1 MMTTNYVQHEFMN
14 KHSSELEEFDQNTR
28 TPTDDMSKEDFH
40 GETRHALHH
49 VADGIMEGISPIQ
62 FSDAVTAGSSA
73 MGNRAFL
80 QFVGGLYWQRQH
92 TDIHSI
98 ATKGIQGSGRP
109 LTHLNAIQHAFG
121 HHDVSAMREHTGAEA
136 ETSLERLGAKGFSSN
151 GHMAFAGRPDL
162 YIQAHEAAHGVQ
174 QAGLGDGLQLKGG
187 IGETGDQYEQQA
199 DAVAEKVVRGE
210 SAESLLDQVACGPT
224 KVSAGS
230 VSDGAPVQM
239 MRLVYIGA
247 GPRST
252 SHVRAEIDFLAEHI
266 KDFEM
271 LAAEGADYK
280 IRSTIIDQAPRSN
293 FGRGYAW
300 NNKQGVGNVN
310 SGGEAP
316 SYEQLAAKYKE
327 VTRNKET
334 MQRSLYENPVGHS
347 NIELGVRSTAI
358 MADPQHPY
366 MERSVLSRQHQGEQ
380 EAQHFDERVE
390 YARKN
395 LSEHYTVELIP
406 DTAVTGVNITA
417 DPKRPVAEMSSGEP
431 VTGDM
436 MRLVTG
442 TIPQEPVRNKD
453 VLNRTYCNWMNQD
466 DLHEFFNQ
474 LGLIGGN
481 GKLRSGVKLLVG
493 GSGLSTLD
501 ELIALSGEKVMDL
514 VEPVLDSSGEKM
526 DPESITGYQVKERAK
541 SDYRGAIRIVSF
553 RKLKLIEPRHST
565 SPEWESETE
574 PLGNTE
580 ELHALFLHNQGEQVF
595 EDWMTIMIASIAR
608 ALNTV
613 PDDVINKVIKT
624 ATGYEKLETTEQ
636 LAAKHYQETEQYG
649 EVFRQA
655 EMATDP
661 RERKRL
667 FYEAGLTRPGIM
679 RSAILSALIGSGMS
693 RDIRTTLG
701 EMNEKAP
708 FTYKGRAGTY
718 QYHRGEASALT
729 QSGTELTKGGK
740 NRVYMRRLE
749 EYKQYLTA
757 SPYRVQAL
765 FHKLFESG
773 IATYQ
778 EGDYNDITASPDGS
792 KLIFRGEEFDAFVV
806 SPTFGRNL
814 DPVIKSLNDQVMPI
828 PESRGLEAGY
838 GVAHLPKMAH
848 HRLIYTRSGV
858 LSHLEDQSLNTQ
870 GIRNPVGGSVV
881 AMRGLDV
888 NNRDS
893 AYEDAPMLAVR
904 RFAIEHLAAA
914 GIEDPVAVVESL
926 YNALSPTEEQYQS
939 EVEQFSVP
947 YYEAKEK
954 AAYLEVIQDKY
965 GRNPESYMQYT
976 KPEYVMSF
984 EARKTQG
991 GQPYR
996 ERKAVIPDY
1005 QPASRGDY
1013 HERFIDSPMHIHEMV
1028 YKKALAIARKHLW
1041 NRALSKRVSAA
1052 QRAYRS
1058 TQ

>member
-1 MMTTNYVQHEFMN
+1 MATYHLQQEYEE
-14 KHSSELEEFDQNTR
+14 KHSSELGESDQNTHIL
-28 TPTDDMSKEDFH
+28 TDDMSKGGFPEEAPSF
-40 GETRHALHH
+40 LHC
-49 VADGIMEGISPIQ
+49 VANDIMNESPSLQ
-62 FSDAVTAGSSA
+62 FMDAINVGNSA

-80 QFVGGLYWQRQH
+80 QFVGGLYRQRQH
-92 TDIHSI
+92 TNTHGIV
-98 ATKGIQGSGRP
+98 AKGVQDPGKP
-109 LTHLNAIQHAFG
+109 MTHLSAIQQAFG
-121 HHDVSAMREHTGAEA
+121 HHDVSSMREHTGPGAK
-136 ETSLERLGAKGFSSN
+136 TSLESLGAKGFSSN
-151 GHMAFAGRPDL
+151 GHMAFAGIPDL
-162 YIQAHEAAHGVQ
+162 YTQAHEAAHGVQ
-174 QAGLGDGLQLKGG
+174 QTGLGDGLQLKGG
-187 IGETGDQYEQQA
+187 IGEAGDRYERHA
-199 DAVAEKVVRGE
+199 DTVAEKVVQGE
-210 SAESLLDQVACGPT
+210 SAEALLDAEAGGPT
-224 KVSAGS
+224 KVSAGP
-230 VSDGAPVQM
+230 VSGSEPVQM
-239 MRLVYIGA
+239 MRLVYVGA

-252 SHVRAEIDFLAEHI
+252 SHIRAEIDFIAERI
-266 KDFEM
+266 KDFES
-271 LAAEGADYK
+271 LANAGANYN
-280 IRSTIIDQAPRSN
+280 IRSTVIDQAPRSN

-300 NNKQGVGNVN
+300 NNRQGVGNVN
-310 SGGEAP
+310 SGGEAS

-327 VTRNKET
+327 VTQNEEG

-358 MADPQHPY
+358 MADPEHPY

-395 LSEHYTVELIP
+395 LSKYYTVELIP
-406 DTAVTGVNITA
+406 DTTVTGVDISS
-417 DPKRPVAEMSSGEP
+417 DPKRPVAEIGPGDP
-431 VTGDM
+431 VTSDM

-453 VLNRTYCNWMNQD
+453 VLNRTYCDWMNQD

-481 GKLRSGVKLLVG
+481 GKLRPGVKLLVG

-526 DPESITGYQVKERAK
+526 DPESITGYQVKERAR

-667 FYEAGLTRPGIM
+667 FYETGLTRPGIM

-693 RDIRTTLG
+693 SDIGATLA
-701 EMNEKAP
+701 EMNKKAP

-718 QYHRGEASALT
+718 QYLRGEPSALT
-729 QSGTELTKGGK
+729 QSGSELTKGGK
-740 NRVYMRRLE
+740 NRVYLGRLE

-757 SPYRVQAL
+757 SPYRVQSL
-765 FHKLFESG
+765 FHKLFESE

-778 EGDYNDITASPDGS
+778 EGDYNDIMASPDGT
-792 KLIFRGEEFDAFVV
+792 KLILGGEEFDAFVV

-814 DPVIKSLNDQVMPI
+814 DPVIKSLNNQVMPI
-828 PESRGLEAGY
+828 PESQGLEAGH
-838 GVAHLPKMAH
+838 GVAHLPKIAH
-848 HRLIYTRSGV
+848 HRLVYTKGGA

-870 GIRNPVGGSVV
+870 GIKNPHGGSTV
-881 AMRGLDV
+881 AMRAFDV

-914 GIEDPVAVVESL
+914 GIEDPVGVVESL
-926 YNALSPTEEQYQS
+926 YDALLPTEEQYQS
-939 EVEQFSVP
+939 EVEQFLYP

-954 AAYLEVIQDKY
+954 AAYLETVQDMY
-965 GRNPESYMQYT
+965 SRNPNLYMQYT
-976 KPEYVMSF
+976 QPEYVKSSEF
-984 EARKTQG
+984 RRFYG
-991 GQPYR
+991 GQAYDK
-996 ERKAVIPDY
+996 RKKLIPEY
-1005 QPASRGDY
+1005 QPASREDY
-1013 HERFIDSPMHIHEMV
+1013 VERFIDSPMHIHEMV
-1028 YKKALAIARKHLW
+1028 YKQALVIARKHLW
-1041 NRALSKRVSAA
+1041 DRALSKRVLTA
-1052 QRAYRS
+1052 QHAYRS

>member
-1 MMTTNYVQHEFMN
+1 MATNHHQQEYKPKNASGLKEA
-14 KHSSELEEFDQNTR
+14 EQNTHI
-28 TPTDDMSKEDFH
+28 PTTEINTGGSL
-40 GETRHALHH
+40 GEIPPALHH
-49 VADGIMEGISPIQ
+49 VASGILNGSSPIQ
-62 FSDAVTAGSSA
+62 FMDAINAGNNA
-73 MGNRAFL
+73 LGNRAFI
-80 QFVGGLYWQRQH
+80 QFVQGLHQQRQEIDTH
-92 TDIHSI
+92 RI
-98 ATKGIQGSGRP
+98 AKAGLAGTGQP
-109 LTHLNAIQHAFG
+109 LTHQDTIQQAFG
-121 HHDVSAMREHTGAEA
+121 HHDISRMREHKGAKTTAALNTLGAE
-136 ETSLERLGAKGFSSN
+136 GFSSN
-151 GHMAFAGRPDL
+151 GRMAFHGAPDL
-162 YIQAHEAAHGVQ
+162 YTQAHEATHGVQ
-174 QAGLGDGLQLKGG
+174 QAALGNSLNLKGG
-187 IGETGDQYEQQA
+187 IGEVGDKYEQHA
-199 DAVAEKVVRGE
+199 DAVAEKVMRGE
-210 SAESLLDQVACGPT
+210 SAEALLDQMVGRPT
-224 KVSAGS
+224 EVSAELAS
-230 VSDGAPVQM
+230 EDAPMQM

-247 GPRST
+247 GPRTT
-252 SHVRAEIDFLAEHI
+252 SHVRAEIDFLTKHES
-266 KDFEM
+266 DFRM
-271 LAAEGADYK
+271 LADAGADYK
-280 IRSTIIDQAPRSN
+280 IKSTVIDQAPRSN

-300 NNKQGVGNVN
+300 NNRQGVGNVN
-310 SGGEAP
+310 SGGESP

-327 VTRNKET
+327 VTQNKEA

-347 NIELGVRSTAI
+347 NIDLGVRSTAI
-358 MADPQHPY
+358 IADPGQPY
-366 MERSVLSRQHQGEQ
+366 MERAVLSRQHQGEQ

-395 LSEHYTVELIP
+395 LSEYYTVELIP
-406 DTAVTGVNITA
+406 DTTVTGVNITA
-417 DPKRPVAEMSSGEP
+417 DPKRPAAEIGSGEP

-442 TIPQEPVRNKD
+442 TIPKKPVRDKH
-453 VLNRTYCNWMNQD
+453 VLNRTYSDWMNQE
-466 DLHEFFNQ
+466 DLHEFFDR

-481 GKLRSGVKLLVG
+481 GKLISGIKLLVG

-514 VEPVLDSSGEKM
+514 IEPVLDSSGEKM
-526 DPESITGYQVKERAK
+526 DPDSTTGYQIKEQAK
-541 SDYRGAIRIVSF
+541 ADYKGAIRIVSS

-565 SPEWESETE
+565 PPEWVPKTE

-595 EDWMTIMIASIAR
+595 EDWMTIMVASIAR

-624 ATGYEKLETTEQ
+624 ATGYEELETTEQ

-667 FYEAGLTRPGIM
+667 FYKAGLTRPGIM
-679 RSAILSALIGSGMS
+679 RSAILSALIGLGMS
-693 RDIRTTLG
+693 RDIGATLG

-708 FTYKGRAGTY
+708 VTYKGRAGTY
-718 QYHRGEASALT
+718 QYLRGEPSALT
-729 QSGTELTKGGK
+729 LSGSELTREGR
-740 NRVYMRRLE
+740 NRVYMRQFE
-749 EYKQYLTA
+749 EFKQYLTA
-757 SPYRVQAL
+757 SPYRIQSL

-778 EGDYNDITASPDGS
+778 EGDYNNIKVNDDGS
-792 KLIFRGEEFDAFVV
+792 KLILDGEEFDAFVV
-806 SPTFGRNL
+806 SPIFGRNL
-814 DPVIKSLNDQVMPI
+814 DPVIQSLDDQVMPI
-828 PESRGLEAGY
+828 AESQGLKAGY

-848 HRLIYTRSGV
+848 HRLVYTKGGT
-858 LSHLEDQSLNTQ
+858 LSHLEDQSLNAQ
-870 GIRNPVGGSVV
+870 GIRNPHGGSIV
-881 AMRGLDV
+881 AMRAFDV

-914 GIEDPVAVVESL
+914 GIEDPVGVVESL
-926 YNALSPTEEQYQS
+926 YNALLPTEEQYQS
-939 EVEQFSVP
+939 EVAQFSAP

-954 AAYLEVIQDKY
+954 AAYLEIIQDKY

-976 KPEYVMSF
+976 KPEYVMSS

-1028 YKKALAIARKHLW
+1028 YKQALAIARKHLW